1 MKKTVKPGL
10 KILNHMF
17 VIVMFTFIL
26 ATLISACEQDTTGPV
41 IEDPTVVKFN
51 PDLIYGT
58 VTDIDGNTYKTITI
72 DSLTWMAENLRTTHY
87 RDGSPITEVTDSLAW
102 AALKTEASCSYNNSI
117 NPDTLNIYG
126 RLYNFYSVADLRNI
140 APEGWHVADT
150 SDWRI
155 LMDILVSQSIAG
167 GKLKEAGTAH
177 WTEFNTDA
185 TNETGFTALP
195 AGYRQDINA
204 KSKIGDSTYAFRAGS
219 FYNLG
224 NSANFWTGTTKNSTD
239 AFGYNILKSGSG
251 CYKIAYKKKLGFSI
265 RCVKNR

>member
-1 MKKTVKPGL
+1 MKKTVKPEL
-10 KILNHMF
+10 KVLNHIL
-17 VIVMFTFIL
+17 VIVMMTFIL
-26 ATLISACEQDTTGPV
+26 ATLITACEPDTAGPV

-51 PDLIYGT
+51 PDVVYGT
-58 VTDIDGNTYKTITI
+58 VTDRDGNTYKTITL
-72 DSLTWMAENLRTTHY
+72 DSITWMAENLRASHY
-87 RDGSPITEVTDSLAW
+87 QNGDPITVVTDSLKW
-102 AALKTEASCSYNNSI
+102 AALKTEACCSYNNTSSA
-117 NPDTLNIYG
+117 DTLTIYG
-126 RLYNFYSVADLRNI
+126 RLYNFYSVIDARNI

-150 SDWRI
+150 SDWRK
-155 LMDILVSQSIAG
+155 LMDYLVSQSIAG
-167 GKLKEAGTAH
+167 GKLKEAGIAH

-204 KSKIGDSTYAFRAGS
+204 KSKIGDSTYSFRAGS
-219 FYNLG
+219 FYNIG

-251 CYKIAYKKKLGFSI
+251 CYRIAYKKKLGFSV